1 MNQITFDAK
10 RIAEGYLNR
19 PWFHKKVMEQF
30 VKDCKIT
37 SNFQNGLDV
46 GCGAGLSTKALRLI
60 CDRVTGTDISEQM
73 IQVCQEE
80 YKNDKAYTFY
90 RAKAEETKEP
100 VEKYDIVTAAGM
112 VNWVD
117 RDLFLR
123 NMGCVL
129 RDQGILLIYD
139 FWITDQMQGSEKY
152 TDWYQNE
159 YLKKFPKPPRNE
171 DIWTQEDLTED
182 FRMGKQIVYDMPY
195 KFIFEDF
202 VEFIMIQS
210 NVNAKIESGSM
221 TESEVREWMKKSLQD
236 IFVGEAKTL
245 IFSGYNWYIYKR

>member
-1 MNQITFDAK
+1 MKNTDFDSK
-10 RIAEGYLNR
+10 RIARGYVNR
-19 PWFHKKVMEQF
+19 PWLHKQVMEQYI
-30 VKDCKIT
+30 KDNTLSKKL
-37 SNFQNGLDV
+37 SHGLDV

-60 CDRVTGTDISEQM
+60 CDDVTGTDISPAMIEVCKEQ
-73 IQVCQEE
+73 
-80 YKNDKAYTFY
+80 YHGNSSYDFY
-90 RAKAEETKEP
+90 VAKAEETEIPK
-100 VEKYDIVTAAGM
+100 EKYDIVTAAGM
-112 VNWVD
+112 ANWVD

-123 NMGCVL
+123 NMSHVL
-129 RDQGILLIYD
+129 TEKGVLFIYD

-202 VEFIMIQS
+202 VEFMMIQS

-236 IFVGEAKTL
+236 IFADEAKTL
-245 IFSGYNWYIYKR
+245 IFSGYNWYIYKV

>member
-1 MNQITFDAK
+1 
-10 RIAEGYLNR
+10 
-19 PWFHKKVMEQF
+19 
-30 VKDCKIT
+30 
-37 SNFQNGLDV
+37 
-46 GCGAGLSTKALRLI
+46 
-60 CDRVTGTDISEQM
+60 
-73 IQVCQEE
+73 
-80 YKNDKAYTFY
+80 
-90 RAKAEETKEP
+90 
-100 VEKYDIVTAAGM
+100 
-112 VNWVD
+112 
-117 RDLFLR
+117 
-123 NMGCVL
+123 
-129 RDQGILLIYD
+129 
-139 FWITDQMQGSEKY
+139 MQGSEKY